1 MPAMPMQR
9 RTPGISAT
17 MRPAVVAG
25 LAPAEEDASFWAT
38 QISRRRRFYA
48 REGARGQYIFD
59 FGRRKQV
66 MSLKTILL
74 RAQASAAQRMAFEHI
89 ADRRDRLLGRPRRS
103 GPWPGM
109 LRG

>member
-25 LAPAEEDASFWAT
+25 LAPAGEDASFWAT

-48 REGARGQYIFD
+48 REGARGQYNFD
-59 FGRRKQV
+59 SGRRKQV

-74 RAQASAAQRMAFEHI
+74 CAQTSRGPKDRVRAHCRQREAAAWMA
-89 ADRRDRLLGRPRRS
+89 
-103 GPWPGM
+103 
-109 LRG
+109 